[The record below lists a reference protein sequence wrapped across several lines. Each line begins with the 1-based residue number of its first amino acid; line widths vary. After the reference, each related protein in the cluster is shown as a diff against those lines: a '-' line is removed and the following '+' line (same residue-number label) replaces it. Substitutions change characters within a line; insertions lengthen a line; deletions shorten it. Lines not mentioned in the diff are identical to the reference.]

1 MIGRLTV
8 PYFGLQLKTGQM
20 LEIVELVWV
29 KKLSV
34 FNVSRY
40 PTISC
45 RNGLSSSSFDQIDLE
60 IIPAAIGNGL
70 RDWPTVVGNQ
80 HFHGNVK

>member
-1 MIGRLTV
+1 
-8 PYFGLQLKTGQM
+8 M

-45 RNGLSSSSFDQIDLE
+45 RNVLSPSSFDQIYLE
-60 IIPAAIGNGL
+60 IIPAAIGNRL
-70 RDWPTVVGNQ
+70 RDWPAVVENPY
-80 HFHGNVK
+80 FHGKVKYIYWYSYSAKHDNCTSQ